1 MGEVLNHKIAVPNLK
16 AAVVNPT
23 VAVGD
28 CIGCKSDA
36 KADPHRYNSPRCRTN
51 GSLV

>member
-1 MGEVLNHKIAVPNLK
+1 MHEVRNLTIAVPNLK
-16 AAVVNPT
+16 VAVANRT

-28 CIGCKSDA
+28 SIGCKSDA
-36 KADPHRYNSPRCRTN
+36 KSDPHRYNSPRCRTN